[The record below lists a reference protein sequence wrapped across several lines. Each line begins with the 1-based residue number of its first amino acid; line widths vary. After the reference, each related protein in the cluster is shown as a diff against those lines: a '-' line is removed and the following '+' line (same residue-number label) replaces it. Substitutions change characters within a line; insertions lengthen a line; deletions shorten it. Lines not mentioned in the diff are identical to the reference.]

1 MTLSCCSPP
10 SFPAGGSLKSYT
22 WPVTFVSLHHRD
34 ARKPNGTLQL
44 GQLAK
49 VQWPLSRK
57 QAMCGLQGHDSCC
70 EFISTQAQQ
79 RGARSEHL
87 PLQK

>member
-22 WPVTFVSLHHRD
+22 WLLTFVSLHHCD

-49 VQWPLSRK
+49 VQWPLSRT

-70 EFISTQAQQ
+70 EFYQHAGPTEGS
-79 RGARSEHL
+79 
-87 PLQK
+87 PF